1 MSHSRISWIVVIALL
16 PAISGCV
23 SQGELD
29 RFRDLYRTSQGQVID
44 LKARIDELNDMIRS
58 LRTAPKV
65 ADPALLARL
74 KQLQDERKAMLD
86 QLDTLEQQIRD
97 AALKQVP
104 LPPAIDEALQQL
116 AAQHAEVMEYDAD
129 AGMIRMR
136 SDLTFSSGSA
146 TVSNPAKNTLADLAL
161 ILRAVV
167 AQGYEVRVVGHTD
180 DQKIVR
186 AAAQH
191 PTNWHL
197 SVHRAIAVKDV
208 LEQAGVPPTKL
219 GVAGYGEFRP
229 IAPNGA
235 KGNRANR
242 RVEIYIVTASAPA
255 ALAPADAGPPPLEAP
270 EPQAPAQEPMK

>member
-255 ALAPADAGPPPLEAP
+255 ALAPADAGPPPVEEP
-270 EPQAPAQEPMK
+270 EPRAPAEEPMK